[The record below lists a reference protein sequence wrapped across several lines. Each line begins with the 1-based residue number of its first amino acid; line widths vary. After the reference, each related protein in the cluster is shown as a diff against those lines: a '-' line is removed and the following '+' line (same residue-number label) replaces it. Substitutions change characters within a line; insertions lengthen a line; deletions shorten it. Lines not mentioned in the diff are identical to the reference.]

1 MNFARWETIENMK
14 KLVPLTAVDGTKKI
28 KSSGLPMA
36 YDDENLYIDSRSVHS
51 LIIGTTGSGKTQA
64 ITLPMLKLACLGG
77 ESVIV
82 HDPKFEVYEN
92 TKDMFKE
99 NNYNI
104 IKLNLDDA
112 IDTNY
117 WNPFEIAK
125 KYYDNGNLDKAQE
138 TIENL
143 GHYLLNEIEE
153 KDSDPF
159 WINSATSYFIGICL
173 YALEKE
179 KEVNLT
185 TIYDIDES
193 IRENPESFFKSLD
206 KHSSVYMNLSGI
218 LSAPP
223 ETRGSILSVFSQKF
237 KRFIVKEN
245 LRKLLSKSDFDL
257 ANISKE
263 KTIIYIKSGKSST
276 SNNLLPLFIN
286 QVYSVKEDDSRLNII
301 IDDFYT
307 LNPIKDFPRVL
318 NYSRGLGINFTIMIR
333 GFNDL
338 KNAYGKEGTE
348 MIKLGFTNIVY
359 LLSQDVETIEEI
371 SRFCGN
377 KSQNT
382 SLISV
387 EKLKTINMF
396 EAIILTT
403 RIMPFKTKLLPYYQI
418 KE

>member
-14 KLVPLTAVDGTKKI
+14 TLVPLTAVDGTKEI

-36 YDDENLYIDSRSVHS
+36 YDDKNLYIDSRSVHS

-92 TKDMFKE
+92 TKEMFKD

-112 IDTNY
+112 IDTNC

-125 KYYDNGNLDKAQE
+125 KYYDNGNFDKASDV
-138 TIENL
+138 IDKL
-143 GHYLLNEIEE
+143 GHYLLYEPATPNT
-153 KDSDPF
+153 DPF
-159 WINSATSYFIGICL
+159 WINSAVSYFTGICL

-179 KEVNLT
+179 KEVNLN
-185 TIYDIDES
+185 TIYDIDEM
-193 IRENPESFFKSLD
+193 IREDSTSFFKSLD
-206 KHSSVYMNLSGI
+206 KHSSIYMNLSGI

-223 ETRGSILSVFSQKF
+223 ETKGSIFSVFSQKF
-237 KRFIVKEN
+237 KMFIVKEN
-245 LRKLLSKSDFDL
+245 LRNMLSKSDFDL

-263 KTIIYIKSGKSST
+263 KTIIYIKSGKSAT
-276 SNNLLPLFIN
+276 SNYLLPLFIN
-286 QVYSVKEDDSRLNII
+286 QVYSVKEDNSRINII

-307 LNPIKDFPRVL
+307 LNPIYDFPKVL

-338 KNAYGKEGTE
+338 KNTYGKEETE

-359 LLSQDVETIEEI
+359 LLSQDAETIEEI
-371 SRFCGN
+371 SRYCGN

-382 SLISV
+382 PLISV
-387 EKLKTINMF
+387 EELKTINMF
-396 EAIILTT
+396 EAIIITT